1 MSRSNMDNTQRES
14 SEYQCKK
21 LGGIAHVNAEYF
33 GKTKGKL
40 LIGFSCDRA
49 GDCGIIRSPFSNSP
63 NFTIDCPVY
72 ITLENNF

>member
-1 MSRSNMDNTQRES
+1 MDNTQRES
-14 SEYQCKK
+14 GEYQCKK

-49 GDCGIIRSPFSNSP
+49 GDCGIIPSPLSNSP
-63 NFTIDCPVY
+63 NFTIDCPIY